1 MRKQAKNGSSRPV
14 AELERPPAERNRVIG
29 ELTVANRGDLP
40 PGRPFPA
47 CALFVTRRGNN
58 RAGMLEGAACGPSNE
73 LITPDAA
80 SAGHR
85 RRPRSPPTHHPP
97 SAPPKNPAILT
108 PDTWPPAPA
117 RGAPSDWPY
126 PSRPTSSDQPSAISF
141 QVATRTTKEFGLLV
155 PVAVRPIGSLSDS
168 TANLYSSVSICGFKS
183 FGPHRTTPHVIHGFP
198 GLPDA
203 PGRFPESA

>member
-1 MRKQAKNGSSRPV
+1 MSPSSSGRWASAIGSSANSRWRIAV
-14 AELERPPAERNRVIG
+14 TCRQAGRSRRALSLPPAG
-29 ELTVANRGDLP
+29 E
-40 PGRPFPA
+40 
-47 CALFVTRRGNN
+47 RRGRGCSKGR
-58 RAGMLEGAACGPSNE
+58 RAGLRGNSLRLTRGP
-73 LITPDAA
+73 AA
-80 SAGHR
+80 SARHR
-85 RRPRSPPTHHPP
+85 RCPRSPPTDHPP
-97 SAPPKNPAILT
+97 SPRPKNPTTLT

-117 RGAPSDWPY
+117 RGAPSDGPY